1 MAYFN
6 WNKSMSVENEEIDS
20 QHKQWI
26 DTIENFYQGIQ
37 GGSSKDHMKTLIKSM
52 KDYTVFHFKKEE
64 DYMRSMGYP
73 ELEDHIKIHQ
83 AFIKKVED
91 FEERFNSGKLLL
103 SLEVT
108 NFMKDWVVNHIM
120 TADKKYAEFDMNQ

>member
-37 GGSSKDHMKTLIKSM
+37 SGSSKDHMKTLIKSM

-64 DYMRSMGYP
+64 DYMRSMAYP
-73 ELEDHIKIHQ
+73 DLDDHIEIHQ

-91 FEERFNSGKLLL
+91 FEDRFSSGKLLL

-108 NFMKDWVVNHIM
+108 NFMKDWVKNHIM
-120 TADKKYAEFDMNQ
+120 TEDKKYAEFDMNQ

>member
-6 WNKSMSVENEEIDS
+6 WNKSMSVENDEIDS

-37 GGSSKDHMKTLIKSM
+37 SGSSKDHMKSLIKSM

-64 DYMRSMGYP
+64 DYMERIGYP
-73 ELEDHIKIHQ
+73 QIDDHIKIHQ
-83 AFIKKVED
+83 DFIKRVQD
-91 FEERFNSGKLLL
+91 FEERFSSGKLLL

-120 TADKKYAEFDMNQ
+120 TADKKYAEYNS